1 MTLTTT
7 ILIVDDDS
15 DLRKLL
21 RKSLAGSHRVIHEA
35 ATAEEG
41 LRLALDISPDVLL
54 LDIGLPGLDGFAFCR
69 AIDEEPTLWNMKTVI
84 ISGHDATEDIDQA
97 KRFGIDAYLIK
108 PFSPRTVLELVE
120 RLEPQHQEML
130 VVTAEQHD

>member
-21 RKSLAGSHRVIHEA
+21 RKSLASSHRVIHEA

-54 LDIGLPGLDGFAFCR
+54 LDIGLPGLDGFALCR
-69 AIDEEPTLWNMKTVI
+69 AIDGDPTLWNMKTVI
-84 ISGHDATEDIDQA
+84 ITGHDAAEDISQA
-97 KRFGIDAYLIK
+97 ERFGIDAYLIK
-108 PFSPRTVLELVE
+108 PFSPRTVVELVE
-120 RLEPQHQEML
+120 RLEPQPHKMMVIL
-130 VVTAEQHD
+130 AD

>member
-1 MTLTTT
+1 MTPTTS
-7 ILIVDDDS
+7 ILIVDDDN

-21 RKSLAGSHRVIHEA
+21 RTSLASSRRVIHDA
-35 ATAEEG
+35 ATAEDG
-41 LRLALDISPDVLL
+41 LRVALNTLPDVLL

-108 PFSPRTVLELVE
+108 PFSPRTVVELVE
-120 RLEPQHQEML
+120 RLEPRHQEML
-130 VVTAEQHD
+130 VVPAD

>member
-1 MTLTTT
+1 MKLTTT

-21 RKSLAGSHRVIHEA
+21 RMSLENSHRVVHEA

-41 LRLALDISPDVLL
+41 LRLALDTVPDVLL

-69 AIDEEPTLWNMKTVI
+69 AMDEEPPLWNMKTVI
-84 ISGHDATEDIDQA
+84 ITGNDAAEDISQA
-97 KRFGIDAYLIK
+97 ERFGIDAYLIK
-108 PFSPRTVLELVE
+108 PFSPRTVVELVE
-120 RLEPQHQEML
+120 RLEPQPHKMMVIL
-130 VVTAEQHD
+130 AD

>member
-1 MTLTTT
+1 MTLITTV
-7 ILIVDDDS
+7 LIVDDDN

-21 RKSLAGSHRVIHEA
+21 RTSLASSRRVIHDA
-35 ATAEEG
+35 ATAEDG
-41 LRLALDISPDVLL
+41 LRVALNTLPDVLL

-97 KRFGIDAYLIK
+97 KRFGLDAYLIK
-108 PFSPRTVLELVE
+108 PFSPRTVVELVE
-120 RLEPQHQEML
+120 RLEPRHQEML
-130 VVTAEQHD
+130 VVPAD

>member
-108 PFSPRTVLELVE
+108 PFSPRTVVELVE
-120 RLEPQHQEML
+120 RLEPRHQEML
-130 VVTAEQHD
+130 VVPAKQHD

>member
-1 MTLTTT
+1 MTPTTS
-7 ILIVDDDS
+7 ILIVDDDN

-21 RKSLAGSHRVIHEA
+21 RTSLASSRRVIHEA
-35 ATAEEG
+35 ATTEDG
-41 LRLALDISPDVLL
+41 LRLALDTLPDVLL

-108 PFSPRTVLELVE
+108 PFSPRTVVELVE
-120 RLEPQHQEML
+120 RLEPRHQEML
-130 VVTAEQHD
+130 VVPAD